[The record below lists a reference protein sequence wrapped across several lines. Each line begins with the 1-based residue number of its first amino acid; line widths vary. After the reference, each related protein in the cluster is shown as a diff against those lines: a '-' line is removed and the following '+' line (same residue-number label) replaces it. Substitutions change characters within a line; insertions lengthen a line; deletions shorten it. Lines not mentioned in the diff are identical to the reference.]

1 MCQFHDIPSRRRAH
15 WMYNATD
22 WISLLLYNQSSNVKV
37 CLWRNVT
44 FPKNGTMQYRRKKG
58 KKLLTTNVAKGVF
71 CDVAVVRVISFSIK
85 ISTSFFSCH
94 TKKTSW
100 GQNYSAF

>member
-1 MCQFHDIPSRRRAH
+1 MSLEKCYIPKEWHHAV
-15 WMYNATD
+15 
-22 WISLLLYNQSSNVKV
+22 QK
-37 CLWRNVT
+37 
-44 FPKNGTMQYRRKKG
+44 KERKKAV
-58 KKLLTTNVAKGVF
+58 NVAKGVF

-85 ISTSFFSCH
+85 ISTSLFSCH